1 MLIIQCVRDVLNI
14 IVSNIDM
21 SIKSPHILTEYA
33 VKCTYGG
40 ETKIDLFQLTSINET
55 VHAMVRRMDKL
66 EDSLSQLCR
75 TTNSLLTKL
84 DNESTHQTNK
94 LSYNTIRSK
103 DWSLSLNSPNFQIAG
118 NGNLLSDLYQF
129 LVRDSKQR
137 GQSMSETE
145 SVVMPSSPESVDIV
159 ANNERTETVLGAVVA
174 RNYSPWK
181 STLKTSTFP
190 LYNVWESNNNAPAQS
205 NMDIT
210 NLPQETLDQMM
221 EHYLN
226 CFLCLPSPD
235 VEALLTQY
243 KQKTLCSMLQNAIL
257 AWSARHAAIY
267 HGMFQGK
274 DPNVVGEQFF
284 ATAKE
289 LLKTRFLEPTF
300 DTMHAL
306 LVLYIYAIGK
316 SGGSRSQTLSEAY
329 MYLGLA
335 IRMCL
340 DMGLHKKNE
349 EEDEIVT
356 EKKRRLFNA
365 ASFLETLCSA
375 HAEKPFLFPD
385 ESTITVGNPSVL
397 SHETGDQRYRVEFV
411 IYRHQ
416 INKIHH
422 EIAATIAAEE
432 PMITSILAL
441 DQQLKD
447 WYQQL
452 PFHLQYRTSERHS
465 DKWITASFREQ
476 ACLKLG
482 FEYHFQICQLYSTF
496 LSRPG
501 KQYSPVSSDALQT
514 CLYSC
519 DMISELFDCWVLL
532 KQPWCHF
539 TIETLLMATLIYGR
553 EVSSS
558 DIACARH
565 AKQQLIKYKRILS
578 EAPVRHHMH
587 VKRLVKQIA
596 DLLDQSDSEL
606 PLNTIKSPTTELK
619 SPNSDT
625 FSTQTD
631 FYAQTLPDDGMSQLD
646 LLTVPYDAYEPSD
659 LYGTGLYQFTDFI
672 YTPALHGHN

>member
-1 MLIIQCVRDVLNI
+1 MNKVKCSADHPMCERC
-14 IVSNIDM
+14 
-21 SIKSPHILTEYA
+21 IKHNL
-33 VKCTYGG
+33 KCTYGG

-55 VHAMVRRMDKL
+55 VHAMVSRMDKL
-66 EDSLSQLCR
+66 EDTLNQLCR

-84 DNESTHQTNK
+84 DNEPNHQTNK
-94 LSYNTIRSK
+94 LSCKTIRSK

-129 LVRDSKQR
+129 LVRDNSQR
-137 GQSMSETE
+137 GQSMSETG
-145 SVVMPSSPESVDIV
+145 SVVMPSSPESADIS

-306 LVLYIYAIGK
+306 LVLYIYAI
-316 SGGSRSQTLSEAY
+316 
-329 MYLGLA
+329 
-335 IRMCL
+335 
-340 DMGLHKKNE
+340 
-349 EEDEIVT
+349 
-356 EKKRRLFNA
+356 
-365 ASFLETLCSA
+365 A

-452 PFHLQYRTSERHS
+452 PFYLQYRTSDRHS

-476 ACLKLG
+476 ACIKLG

-519 DMISELFDCWVLL
+519 DMISELLDCWVLL
-532 KQPWCHF
+532 EQPWCHF

-558 DIACARH
+558 DSASARH
-565 AKQQLIKYKRILS
+565 AKQQLTKYKRILS

-587 VKRLVKQIA
+587 VKRLIKQIA
-596 DLLDQSDSEL
+596 DLLDQSDSES
-606 PLNTIKSPTTELK
+606 PVNTLKSPTTELK

-631 FYAQTLPDDGMSQLD
+631 FYAQTLPDDDMSQLD

-672 YTPALHGHN
+672 YTPALHGHD